1 MKKLIE
7 IPSECPACNFPL
19 TTINMQ
25 LFCLNSGCSARSSKQ
40 IEHFAKT
47 LSIKG
52 LGEKTIEKLNL
63 TDITEIYSL
72 TESKIVEALGSEK
85 LASKLYN
92 EIQKST
98 QADLATVIAS
108 FGIPLIGGTASKK
121 LSIVIST
128 IDDITLETCKT
139 AGLGDIASNNLIN
152 FLQFEFAEI
161 REYLP
166 FSFKKSSNISSGN
179 TAKSKNVCL
188 TGKLFSFKHK
198 ADAKIALFNAGFNV
212 VESVTKSTDYLVD
225 EENKGSSKRIKAD
238 SLGIL
243 IISDLSKFL
252 KENI

>member
-25 LFCLNSGCSARSSKQ
+25 LFCLNTGCFARSSKQ

-72 TESKIVEALGSEK
+72 TQSKIEEALGSEK

-98 QADLATVIAS
+98 RADLATVIAS
-108 FGIPLIGGTASKK
+108 FGIPLIGNTASKK
-121 LSIVIST
+121 LCNVIHT

-152 FLQFEFAEI
+152 FLQFEFTEI

-166 FSFKKSSNISSGN
+166 FSFKKSSSISSGS

-188 TGKLFSFKHK
+188 TGKLFTFKHK
-198 ADAKIALFNAGFNV
+198 ADAKIALNNAGFNV